1 MLWIWQLSHL
11 GDSKARLF
19 SLGSKT
25 RLAMSHFLLVLTVTG
40 LYQDPAGHTC
50 PGSEGCSSDPSS
62 SPAACWLPLDI
73 LEVLQ
78 IAVLPFIIEEMAVD
92 CVGEGSIP

>member
-40 LYQDPAGHTC
+40 LY
-50 PGSEGCSSDPSS
+50 
-62 SPAACWLPLDI
+62 
-73 LEVLQ
+73 
-78 IAVLPFIIEEMAVD
+78 
-92 CVGEGSIP
+92 